1 LLNKQGM
8 TIVYTSHLM
17 EEAENLCSDIA
28 IIDTGK
34 IITQGKP
41 KELIQQHNCTNLEQL
56 FLQLTGKK
64 LRD

>member
-1 LLNKQGM
+1 
-8 TIVYTSHLM
+8 M